1 MSSLL
6 VVSRYAKEHGMTY
19 GQVSQALDLGQL
31 TDNEI
36 CAWYAKTYG
45 KEKKAS
51 SNKYKYCRIFYELN
65 GEVRSRREW
74 CDIYGVTEGAVCTR
88 MYKKGMTFE
97 EALKKEVQPKREH
110 SKKYR

>member
-31 TDNEI
+31 TDNDI

-45 KEKKAS
+45 KERKAS
-51 SNKYKYCRIFYELN
+51 SEKYKYCRTFDEID
-65 GEVRSRREW
+65 GEVRSRKEW
-74 CDIYGVTEGAVCTR
+74 CDIYGVSYNAVMAR
-88 MYKKGMTFE
+88 INKKGMTLE
-97 EALKKEVQPKREH
+97 QALKQEVQTKRGH
-110 SKKYR
+110 SQKYR

>member
-19 GQVSQALDLGQL
+19 GQVSQALDLGHL
-31 TDNEI
+31 TDSDI

-45 KEKKAS
+45 KEHKAS
-51 SNKYKYCRIFYELN
+51 SEKYKYCRTFIELN

-74 CDIYGVTEGAVCTR
+74 CDIYGVSEGAVVFR
-88 MYKKGMTFE
+88 MNKKGMTFE
-97 EALKKEVQPKREH
+97 QALKLEVQPKRGH

>member
-31 TDNEI
+31 TDNDI

-45 KEKKAS
+45 KESKAS
-51 SNKYKYCRIFYELN
+51 SEKYKYCRTFFELN

-74 CDIYGVTEGAVCTR
+74 CDIYGVSEGAVVFR
-88 MYKKGMTFE
+88 MSKKGMTLE
-97 EALKKEVQPKREH
+97 QALTQEVRDKREH

>member
-31 TDNEI
+31 TDHDI
-36 CAWYAKTYG
+36 CAWYARTCG
-45 KEKKAS
+45 KERKGS
-51 SNKYKYCRIFYELN
+51 SEKYKYCRIFYELN

-74 CDIYGVTEGAVCTR
+74 CDIYGISEKTVAQRLRDGVP
-88 MYKKGMTFE
+88 FE
-97 EALKKEVQPKREH
+97 EALKKEVRPKREH
-110 SKKYR
+110 SQKIR